1 MHPQDDKQCNG
12 ITCEELELSNTFR
25 RLWTEHVLWT
35 RFFIV
40 STTFSLP
47 DLPFVTAR
55 LLRNPVDFA
64 NVLRP
69 FYGPQI
75 AARFEQLLTEHLG
88 IAAQLV
94 NAAKAGDAAEVE
106 IQRRRWYENAEE
118 IARFL
123 AEINP
128 FWSEREWRDLLFDH
142 LRMTEAEAVEMLTG
156 RYEESIQEF
165 DAIQAEALVMADVMS
180 CGIIKQFC
188 I

>member
-1 MHPQDDKQCNG
+1 MRPQNDKLCKG
-12 ITCEELELSNTFR
+12 INCEELLLSNTFR
-25 RLWTEHVLWT
+25 RLWSEHVLWT

-47 DLPFVTAR
+47 DLPVVTQR

-69 FYGPQI
+69 FYGTQI
-75 AARFEQLLTEHLG
+75 AARFEELLTEHLV

-94 NAAKAGDAAEVE
+94 NAAKAGDTAEVE
-106 IQRRRWYENAEE
+106 ILRRKWYANAEE
-118 IARFL
+118 IACFL
-123 AEINP
+123 AQINP

-142 LRMTEAEAVEMLTG
+142 LCMTEAEAVEMLSG
-156 RYEESIQEF
+156 QYEESIREF

-188 I
+188 V